1 MPSPLAHTTAGY
13 AVYRLLRRRR
23 SDGEP
28 QVWRLPLILL
38 VTLVFSILPDFD
50 TVAGILAGDIGR
62 YHNQGTHSLVVGLLV
77 ALLFA
82 VLLARGRM
90 HAFKAWFPPLLL
102 SYELH
107 VLMDVVTLGERG
119 VMLLWPLSSA
129 RFDVPFTLFY
139 GVRWSEGIFAW
150 QHLVTLAT
158 EAVFAL
164 LVIGGLYLL
173 ERRQNVPSGP
183 SQRRPLS
190 EAEVD

>member
-77 ALLFA
+77 ALFFA

>member
-1 MPSPLAHTTAGY
+1 LPSPLAHTTAGY

-50 TVAGILAGDIGR
+50 AVAGILAGDIGR

-90 HAFKAWFPPLLL
+90 HAFKAWFAPLLL

>member
-50 TVAGILAGDIGR
+50 AVAGILAGDIGR

>member
-1 MPSPLAHTTAGY
+1 LPSPLAHTTAGY

-23 SDGEP
+23 SDWEP

-50 TVAGILAGDIGR
+50 AVAGILAGDIGR

-158 EAVFAL
+158 EALFAL
-164 LVIGGLYLL
+164 LVLGGLYLL

>member
-23 SDGEP
+23 SDWEP

-158 EAVFAL
+158 EALFAL
-164 LVIGGLYLL
+164 LVLGGLYLL

>member
-23 SDGEP
+23 SDWEP

-139 GVRWSEGIFAW
+139 GVRWSQGIFAW

-158 EAVFAL
+158 EALFAL
-164 LVIGGLYLL
+164 LVLGGLYLL
-173 ERRQNVPSGP
+173 ERRRSAPSGP
-183 SQRRPLS
+183 SQRRSLT
-190 EAEVD
+190 EVEVD

>member
-23 SDGEP
+23 SDWEP

-50 TVAGILAGDIGR
+50 AVAGILAGDIGR

-164 LVIGGLYLL
+164 LVLGGLYLL

>member
-23 SDGEP
+23 SDWEP

-77 ALLFA
+77 ALFFA

>member
-1 MPSPLAHTTAGY
+1 LPSPLAHTTAGY

-50 TVAGILAGDIGR
+50 AVAGILAGDIGR

>member
-23 SDGEP
+23 SDWEP

-50 TVAGILAGDIGR
+50 AVAGILAGDIGR

-77 ALLFA
+77 ALFFA

-158 EAVFAL
+158 EALFAL
-164 LVIGGLYLL
+164 LVLGGLYLL

>member
-77 ALLFA
+77 ALFFA

-158 EAVFAL
+158 EALFAL
-164 LVIGGLYLL
+164 LVLGGLYLL

>member
-23 SDGEP
+23 SDWEP

-50 TVAGILAGDIGR
+50 AVAGILAGDIGR

-158 EAVFAL
+158 EALFAL
-164 LVIGGLYLL
+164 LVLGGLYLL

>member
-50 TVAGILAGDIGR
+50 AVAGILAGDIGR

-158 EAVFAL
+158 EALFAL
-164 LVIGGLYLL
+164 LVLGGLYLL

>member
-139 GVRWSEGIFAW
+139 GVRWSQGIFAW

-158 EAVFAL
+158 EALFAL
-164 LVIGGLYLL
+164 LVLGGLYLL
-173 ERRQNVPSGP
+173 ERRRSAPSGP
-183 SQRRPLS
+183 SQRRSLT
-190 EAEVD
+190 EVEVD

>member
-1 MPSPLAHTTAGY
+1 LPSPLAHTTAGY

-77 ALLFA
+77 ALFFA

>member
-158 EAVFAL
+158 EALFAL
-164 LVIGGLYLL
+164 LVLGGLYLL

>member
-1 MPSPLAHTTAGY
+1 LPSPLAHTTAGY

-50 TVAGILAGDIGR
+50 AVAGILAGDIGR

-158 EAVFAL
+158 EALFAL
-164 LVIGGLYLL
+164 LVLGGLYLL

>member
-23 SDGEP
+23 SDWEP

-50 TVAGILAGDIGR
+50 AVAGILAGDIGR